1 MKIRNDISTVQV
13 LHELR
18 QNHTVLAKQQEKLA
32 TGLKIVGAGDDA
44 STYAI
49 SERMRANI
57 RGLDQAVANVKT
69 GKSMLTIASSAIDEQ
84 VGIMRQIM
92 ARTMQA
98 SDDTYSDT
106 DRMTLNKEI
115 RACFKNRHFRLTLP
129 IKTA

>member
-18 QNHTVLAKQQEKLA
+18 QNHTLLAKQQEKLA
-32 TGLKIVGAGDDA
+32 TGLKIVGAGDGA

-57 RGLDQAVANVKT
+57 RGLDQAVAKVKT

-92 ARTMQA
+92 ARTMQ
-98 SDDTYSDT
+98 
-106 DRMTLNKEI
+106 E
-115 RACFKNRHFRLTLP
+115 
-129 IKTA
+129 